1 MLRCEARAE
10 TDAEVIKAS
19 LRDPEQFAL
28 LYDRHHPMVHR
39 YIARRLGCDAAD
51 DLMAET
57 FLIAFKARGHYDL
70 TRADARPW
78 LYGIATNLVGR
89 RHRAESRSWRLIART
104 GVDDAVEPPSDQ
116 VTDRVAAQGLRRE
129 LASAIAGLSR
139 GQRDVLLLTAS
150 GGLSTEEIASA
161 LGVAKG
167 TVHSRLNRARKKMRH
182 ALGEIDPREVAEGAG
197 R

>member
-1 MLRCEARAE
+1 VRCEARAE
-10 TDAEVIKAS
+10 TDADVIKAS

-39 YIARRLGCDAAD
+39 YIARRLGSDVAD

-57 FLIAFKARGHYDL
+57 FLIAFKARGRYDL
-70 TRADARPW
+70 MRVDARPW

-89 RHRAESRSWRLIART
+89 RHRAESRFWRLIART
-104 GVDDAVEPPSDQ
+104 GVDDVVEPPSDQ
-116 VTDRVAAQGLRRE
+116 VTDRVAAQSLRRE
-129 LASAIAGLSR
+129 LASAIAGLPR
-139 GQRDVLLLTAS
+139 GQRDVLLLSAS

-182 ALGEIDPREVAEGAG
+182 ALGGIDPREVAEGAV
-197 R
+197 

>member
-1 MLRCEARAE
+1 VRCDTRAE
-10 TDAEVIKAS
+10 TDADVIEAS
-19 LRDPEQFAL
+19 LRDPERFAL
-28 LYDRHHPMVHR
+28 LYDRHHSMVHR
-39 YIARRLGCDAAD
+39 YIARRLGFDAAD

-57 FLIAFKARGHYDL
+57 FLIAFKARGRYDL

-89 RHRAESRSWRLIART
+89 RHRAESRFWQLIART
-104 GVDDAVEPPSDQ
+104 GVDDVVEPPSDQ
-116 VTDRVAAQGLRRE
+116 VTDRVAAQSLRRE
-129 LASAIAGLSR
+129 LASAIAGLPR

-150 GGLSTEEIASA
+150 SGLSTEEIAAA

-182 ALGEIDPREVAEGAG
+182 ALGEIDPREVAEGAV
-197 R
+197 